1 MSTLGVVAQEDNQ
14 FVAKIATYDLG
25 KRYRFAGPLRGDD
38 ERLAYQD
45 LCYIRAAADGAP
57 SHVDGLCAMQTAAK
71 LLRDEAKALAR
82 GRIKQ
87 DASGSWFARFKY
99 VDCGITNKEILGP
112 PRQSERRAENDLATL
127 REAARAQKTWPEQV
141 AAMQQAAQVLRES
154 AQLENRVAR
163 GVAQY
168 EAQKQAHKAEDS
180 DPETSG
186 DEDDGADDHYYGL
199 DEAAIAKM
207 IESIPPQRAP
217 PPPPVD
223 ANDANVQLA
232 LFLAN
237 SEKPETLEAILRANA
252 DPNLIVDD
260 DISPLRKVIA
270 LARNHDVVRMRELL
284 LEHGAF
290 ESAFERQRWEERQRA
305 DANDAAWL
313 KNFHRSEQSA
323 TDRLCLCPYPRL
335 YSYFL

>member
-1 MSTLGVVAQEDNQ
+1 
-14 FVAKIATYDLG
+14 
-25 KRYRFAGPLRGDD
+25 
-38 ERLAYQD
+38 
-45 LCYIRAAADGAP
+45 
-57 SHVDGLCAMQTAAK
+57 MQTAAK
-71 LLRDEAKALAR
+71 LLWDEAKSLAR
-82 GRIKQ
+82 GGIKQ
-87 DASGSWFARFKY
+87 DAAGSWLARFQY
-99 VDCGITNKEILGP
+99 VDCGITKKEIVGP

-168 EAQKQAHKAEDS
+168 EAQKQAHKTDDS

-232 LFLAN
+232 LFRPLQAPGQRGGSKVLIRL
-237 SEKPETLEAILRANA
+237 SEN
-252 DPNLIVDD
+252 
-260 DISPLRKVIA
+260 
-270 LARNHDVVRMRELL
+270 VR
-284 LEHGAF
+284 
-290 ESAFERQRWEERQRA
+290 
-305 DANDAAWL
+305 
-313 KNFHRSEQSA
+313 
-323 TDRLCLCPYPRL
+323 
-335 YSYFL
+335 

>member
-1 MSTLGVVAQEDNQ
+1 
-14 FVAKIATYDLG
+14 
-25 KRYRFAGPLRGDD
+25 
-38 ERLAYQD
+38 
-45 LCYIRAAADGAP
+45 
-57 SHVDGLCAMQTAAK
+57 MQTAAK

-82 GRIKQ
+82 GGIKQ
-87 DASGSWFARFKY
+87 GAAGSWFARFQY
-99 VDCGITNKEILGP
+99 VDCGITKKEILGP

-141 AAMQQAAQVLRES
+141 AAMQQAAEVLRES
-154 AQLENRVAR
+154 AQLEKRVAR

-180 DPETSG
+180 DPETTG
-186 DEDDGADDHYYGL
+186 DEDDGADDQYYGL
-199 DEAAIAKM
+199 DEAAIAKL

-217 PPPPVD
+217 PPPPGD

-232 LFLAN
+232 RFLPN

-270 LARNHDVVRMRELL
+270 FARNNDVVRMRELL
-284 LEHGAF
+284 LEHGAS
-290 ESAFERQRWEERQRA
+290 ESAFECQRWEERQRS
-305 DANDAAWL
+305 DATDAAWL
-313 KNFHRSEQSA
+313 KDFHRSEQSA
-323 TDRLCLCPYPRL
+323 TDRLCLCPCPRL

>member
-1 MSTLGVVAQEDNQ
+1 MSNLGVVTQKDNQ
-14 FVAKIATYDLG
+14 FVANVATYDLG

-38 ERLAYQD
+38 EQLAYQD
-45 LCYIRAAADGAP
+45 LCYIRAAAEGAP
-57 SHVDGLCAMQTAAK
+57 SHVDALCAMQTAAK

-82 GRIKQ
+82 GGIKQ
-87 DASGSWFARFKY
+87 DAAGSWFARFQY
-99 VDCGITNKEILGP
+99 VDAGITKKEIVGP
-112 PRQSERRAENDLATL
+112 PRQGERRAENDLATL
-127 REAARAQKTWPEQV
+127 REAALGKKTWPEQV

-168 EAQKQAHKAEDS
+168 EAQKQAHKADDS

-186 DEDDGADDHYYGL
+186 DEDDGADDQYYGL
-199 DEAAIAKM
+199 NEAAIAKI
-207 IESIPPQRAP
+207 IESIPPLRAP

-232 LFLAN
+232 LFRPIN
-237 SEKPETLEAILRANA
+237 GKPETLEAILRANA

-270 LARNHDVVRMRELL
+270 LARINVQG
-284 LEHGAF
+284 GAGTGPV
-290 ESAFERQRWEERQRA
+290 
-305 DANDAAWL
+305 
-313 KNFHRSEQSA
+313 HR
-323 TDRLCLCPYPRL
+323 
-335 YSYFL
+335 